1 VNRNDLGPPRGR
13 RVAASLVGAG
23 LLLAAAIAIWM
34 QRDALVESWVSIED
48 PPVWAILVLPLS
60 TIGSLAI
67 GTILLRSLLRD
78 IPDLDQR
85 DLAALVA
92 SSTLFNLLP
101 LKVGLVGRAAW
112 QRRHQQV
119 PIGRSVLVAVQ
130 MAGLTAAAIV
140 LAVAA
145 IVLAGPSGIPLPAI
159 WASLA
164 GGLLGLGLLP
174 HRGLGRGETLARFG
188 ALLGW
193 RVVDVAIWS
202 VRFVAGF
209 AVIGIAIDPGAALA
223 LACVAAATGLVP
235 VVGTTL
241 GVREW
246 VVALVAPMLA
256 GIAWDQALAAELL
269 ARGVEVATVAVV
281 GGVATWWLWRRS
293 FVRSERPGNGR
304 APSAS

>member
-1 VNRNDLGPPRGR
+1 VNHEDPSRPRRGGRPATIVGLG
-13 RVAASLVGAG
+13 
-23 LLLAAAIAIWM
+23 LLAAAATAVWM
-34 QRDALVESWVSIED
+34 QRDTLVEAWTRIED
-48 PPVWAILVLPLS
+48 PPLWAVLALPLS

-67 GTILLRSLLRD
+67 GTVLLRALLRD
-78 IPDLDQR
+78 IPDLDRR

-101 LKVGLVGRAAW
+101 LKAGLVGRAAW
-112 QRRHQQV
+112 QRRHQRV

-159 WASLA
+159 WAGLA

-174 HRGLGRGETLARFG
+174 HRSVGRGETLVRFG
-188 ALLGW
+188 VLLGW

-209 AVIGIAIDPGAALA
+209 AVIGIDLDPGAALA

-246 VVALVAPMLA
+246 VVALVAPSLA
-256 GIAWDQALAAELL
+256 GIAWEQALAAELL
-269 ARGVEVATVAVV
+269 ARGVEIATVAVV

-293 FVRSERPGNGR
+293 FVRSERPEDGG